1 MSLTMEEQTAYRAG
15 WLDALAQI
23 GAAVTA
29 VLGDLPVPKAP
40 PVLYVCTAC
49 GQELGQNEPTAVVG
63 SNREGRYL
71 YQHARPCTAP
81 QSAEQDHDPTDTP
94 THGSEDAQTAAVLPV
109 VATMQDLTK
118 GLRLS
123 KKVESA

>member
-1 MSLTMEEQTAYRAG
+1 MTMTTEEQSAYRAG

-40 PVLYVCTAC
+40 PVLYACTAC

-81 QSAEQDHDPTDTP
+81 VSAEQDPDPTDTP
-94 THGSEDAQTAAVLPV
+94 TQGSEDAQTAVLPV
-109 VATMQDLTK
+109 VALT
-118 GLRLS
+118 
-123 KKVESA
+123 A